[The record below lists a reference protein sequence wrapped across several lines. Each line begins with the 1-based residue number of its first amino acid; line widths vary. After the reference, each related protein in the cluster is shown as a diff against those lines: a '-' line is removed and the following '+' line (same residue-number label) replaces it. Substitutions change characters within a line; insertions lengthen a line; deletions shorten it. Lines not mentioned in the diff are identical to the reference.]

1 MVKIKEETK
10 IKGTDYTLEK
20 GDKVY
25 YKDPRKSEA
34 YKGHRMKTSDVDDAF
49 EELIDLLGAETVAQE
64 LLNWMSS
71 SEQADALTSIYVDY
85 DLMDDTEY
93 ID

>member
-25 YKDPRKSEA
+25 YRDPRKSEA
-34 YKGHRMKTSDVDDAF
+34 YKGYKMKTSDVDDAY

-85 DLMDDTEY
+85 DLMEDTEY